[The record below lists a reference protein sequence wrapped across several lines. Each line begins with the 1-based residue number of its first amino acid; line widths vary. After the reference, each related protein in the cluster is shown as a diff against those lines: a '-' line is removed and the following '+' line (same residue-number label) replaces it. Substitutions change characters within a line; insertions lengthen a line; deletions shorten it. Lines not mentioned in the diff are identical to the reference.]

1 MNCIKGTIND
11 CRAQQRVTLV
21 NSPKSKKLINAFSCR
36 KSKRTSFLNLN
47 SIICFPNN
55 ILPSLKLDNS
65 LLLIYVKKDVLEK
78 YDQLYFRQFPAIL
91 FYFKKNI
98 FVSLSY

>member
-21 NSPKSKKLINAFSCR
+21 NSPKSKNLINVFSCR

-47 SIICFPNN
+47 SIIWFPNN

-78 YDQLYFRQFPAIL
+78 YDQLYFRQFPEIL